1 MFVGYIFETSDAL
14 KQILCRKSMMK
25 KKNEIKDFLWKKIA
39 AVISWQLHWNEK
51 LSLFFLMLGLLS
63 LFLL

>member
-14 KQILCRKSMMK
+14 KQILCRKWMMK

-39 AVISWQLHWNEK
+39 AVIS
-51 LSLFFLMLGLLS
+51 
-63 LFLL
+63 